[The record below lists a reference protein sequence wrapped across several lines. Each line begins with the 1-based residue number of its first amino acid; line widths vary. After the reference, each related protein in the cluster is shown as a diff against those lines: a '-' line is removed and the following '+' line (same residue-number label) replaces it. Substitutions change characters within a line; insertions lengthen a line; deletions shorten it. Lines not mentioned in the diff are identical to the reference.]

1 MTIEEDLRK
10 IGLNKYESKAYLTI
24 MKHTIVD
31 AKTICK
37 ESEIPYG
44 KIYET
49 LSSLENKGFIEAQN
63 TRPKKYR
70 TIKPAKSFEIFF
82 SKKKEKTEEELNKTK
97 ELLDS
102 IGEKLS
108 NKNKI
113 VDGESNFWKVAFKK
127 EIPKMII
134 ECFDNVDDSVHILMG
149 RHEKNSPEIKNVS
162 EELRIMFKKINYTI
176 HKGIDVK
183 IIKNLQDKLST
194 ELISDFGFE
203 TDFSKFVRE
212 IKLNNSDIF
221 MIFDEEIV
229 LLEINNPLNKN
240 EMLAM
245 IKVWNPSLAK
255 ELSEKFKY
263 LWKTSHKMKKN

>member
-24 MKHTIVD
+24 IKHTVID
-31 AKTICK
+31 AKIISK
-37 ESEIPYG
+37 ESEIPHG

-70 TIKPAKSFEIFF
+70 AIKPAKSFEIFF
-82 SKKKEKTEEELNKTK
+82 SKKKENVEEELNKTK

-113 VDGESNFWKVAFKK
+113 VDEESNFWKVAFK
-127 EIPKMII
+127 ENIPKMII
-134 ECFDNVDDSVHILMG
+134 ECFDNVDYSVHILMG
-149 RHEKNSPEIKNVS
+149 GHEKNPPEIKNVN
-162 EELRIMFKKINYTI
+162 EELRIMFKKINYIVT
-176 HKGIDVK
+176 KGIDVK
-183 IIKNLQDKLST
+183 IIKNVQDKLSA
-194 ELISDFGFE
+194 ELMNEFGFE

-212 IKLNNSDIF
+212 IKLNTSDIF

-255 ELSEKFKY
+255 QLSDKFKY
-263 LWKTSHKMKKN
+263 LWKTSHKMNKN